1 MKPNIYVKICLTL
14 IVLFLGVIALKPII
28 SPNVVE
34 AQSSLSGVQ
43 ISAQA
48 TGRFLLLD
56 SKSGR
61 FWLYDYYRGTATY
74 LGKLTELGKPLT
86 K

>member
-1 MKPNIYVKICLTL
+1 MNNSYVKICLTA
-14 IVLFLGVIALKPII
+14 IVLLLTVIAMRPIF
-28 SPNVVE
+28 SPTVAE
-34 AQSSLSGVQ
+34 AQSSLSGVK

-48 TGRFLLLD
+48 ADGFLLLD

-74 LGKLTELGKPLT
+74 LGKLTEMGKPLT

>member
-1 MKPNIYVKICLTL
+1 MKACLTL
-14 IVLFLGVIALKPII
+14 IVLLLAVIAMRPIF
-28 SPNVVE
+28 SPTAAE
-34 AQSSLSGVQ
+34 AQSSMSGMQ
-43 ISAQA
+43 ISAQGA
-48 TGRFLLLD
+48 DGFILLD

-61 FWLYDYYRGTATY
+61 FWLYDYYRGSATY